1 MTTGGL
7 SKLRLTLFAGLAL
20 IASTARADHPGL
32 DFGAATAG
40 PIRTVASAT
49 LPKGAVAAGVQIEY
63 ARTRQFTDDQLKGFA
78 ANDVA
83 AHSLDAVATTAL
95 GLSYGVT
102 DDLTLSLRLPY
113 VRRSNIR
120 EGESAT
126 EVHAHGD
133 SAGTGDLTMLAKF
146 RAQKDHEGDGVA
158 LLWGIKA
165 PTGTTDRNDLQG
177 GRLETEHQPGAGSW
191 DAIGGAAATTRLGS
205 GGLHA
210 SVLYSI
216 AGMGAR
222 QTRLGNRAQY
232 GVALVRRL
240 GDEVHSHERGAVE
253 AHPHN
258 AWDLMLEL
266 NGEWE
271 GRQRIA
277 EVADPNSGG
286 RRTYLSPGVR
296 FVSKSG
302 WAAYASLGV
311 PFAQHQNGA
320 QTRARGR
327 LIAGFVIGY

>member
-1 MTTGGL
+1 MTTGL
-7 SKLRLTLFAGLAL
+7 SIPRLVLFAGLTL
-20 IASTARADHPGL
+20 IVCTARADHPGL

-102 DDLTLSLRLPY
+102 DDLTLGLRLPY
-113 VRRSNIR
+113 VRRTNIR

-133 SAGTGDLTMLAKF
+133 SAGAGDLTVLAKF
-146 RAQKDHEGDGVA
+146 RTLKDLEGDGTA
-158 LLWGIKA
+158 LLLGIKA
-165 PTGTTDRNDLQG
+165 PTGNTDRNDLNG
-177 GRLETEHQPGAGSW
+177 KRLETELQPGSGSW
-191 DAIGGAAATTRLGS
+191 DAIVGAAATTRLGS
-205 GGLHA
+205 AGLHA

-232 GVALVRRL
+232 GVALAWRL
-240 GDEVHSHERGAVE
+240 GGETHSHESGAVE

-271 GRQRIA
+271 GRQHIA
-277 EVADPNSGG
+277 EVPDPNSGG
-286 RRTYLSPGVR
+286 RRMYLSPGVR
-296 FVSKSG
+296 FVSESG
-302 WAAYASLGV
+302 WAAYASLGI
-311 PFAQHQNGA
+311 PFAQGPNGA
-320 QTRARGR
+320 QTQVRGR
-327 LIAGFVIGY
+327 LIAGFAIGF